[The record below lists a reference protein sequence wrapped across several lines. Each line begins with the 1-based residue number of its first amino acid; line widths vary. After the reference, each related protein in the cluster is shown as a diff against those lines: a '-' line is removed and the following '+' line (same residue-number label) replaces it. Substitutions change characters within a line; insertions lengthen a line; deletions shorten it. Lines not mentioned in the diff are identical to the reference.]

1 MTYNKNDILRYGFLP
16 LVQTV
21 VLKLIAWSCK
31 LGFQLTVQKTFQR
44 LVFNSL
50 ATAVK
55 SVWVNSQVRCSEQ
68 NRPLAWITW
77 LYYAACV
84 CVCLQDKCGV
94 ILFSHC
100 LNFIAQFTFTP
111 SIKVCK
117 VFFFSDSFSNNNPP
131 PLTTHPGIRCIL
143 HCVAF
148 K

>member
-55 SVWVNSQVRCSEQ
+55 SVWVS
-68 NRPLAWITW
+68 
-77 LYYAACV
+77 
-84 CVCLQDKCGV
+84 
-94 ILFSHC
+94 
-100 LNFIAQFTFTP
+100 
-111 SIKVCK
+111 
-117 VFFFSDSFSNNNPP
+117 
-131 PLTTHPGIRCIL
+131 
-143 HCVAF
+143 
-148 K
+148 